1 MMYGN
6 AIWKSGIGEIP
17 KASGGSAPG
26 TRRGGLAVP
35 HVGTYN
41 QLQNIWD

>member
-17 KASGGSAPG
+17 KASGGTG